1 MEIRINVIEVASDL
15 AHNAMLDEVMSPLYD
30 GNIIM
35 DEEEVFKTEGDED
48 YQEDSLSYKEE
59 FQDIFNRWYDYYFE
73 MLTNKMDTTYF
84 PVTHTCR
91 EDLEG
96 IGFDTSK
103 VDDDTMTRL
112 ASKLGDDYCEQL
124 YWSSLPIIAEY
135 LKIPKHKKNGK
146 K

>member
-1 MEIRINVIEVASDL
+1 MEVRINVIEVASDL

-30 GNIIM
+30 GDTFAIVEEDVYDY
-35 DEEEVFKTEGDED
+35 DEEGNST
-48 YQEDSLSYKEE
+48 YKEE
-59 FQDIFNRWYDYYFE
+59 FQDVFNRYYDYFFE
-73 MLTNKMDTTYF
+73 MITNKMDTTYF

-91 EDLEG
+91 EDLEE

-103 VDDDTMTRL
+103 VDDDTMKRL

-135 LKIPKHKKNGK
+135 LEIPKRKKKNGK